1 MPKEGT
7 QESKTGRVK
16 DTMQRYHVGRDTARK
31 LAEDAGAVIKYGKVR
46 LHDFE
51 KIDNYLS
58 QLAGRG

>member
-1 MPKEGT
+1 MPKESVP
-7 QESKTGRVK
+7 EARTGRVK

-31 LAEDAGAVIKYGKVR
+31 LAEDAGAVIKYGGIR

-58 QLAGRG
+58 QLAGR